1 MNNSTV
7 NIAATKQTYMVR
19 TNAINAYLKSINK
32 YKVLSAAEERKLF
45 ECIEQGDEEAREL
58 IIKHNQRFVFDVA
71 KTYANDERILD
82 LVSEGNIGLMQAIDS
97 YDYRKGTRFL
107 SFAVWYIRRSI
118 NAYIVNDEMFIQ
130 KTNNTKTIYQIGKL
144 KTKFFS
150 ENGRYPTEDELLGL
164 LKEKGIKIN
173 DVSDLYDLKINS
185 ISTTYDDED
194 GNAFENSPI
203 FTSKTCTINEYEDE
217 VDKEYDSAMSG
228 MLMSVLDERERIIVS
243 YAYGIGYTKP
253 YTNSEI
259 AEMLDMSAE
268 RVRQLKN
275 GAIKKMKSVAVK
287 RRI

>member
-1 MNNSTV
+1 MNNSRV
-7 NIAATKQTYMVR
+7 NIAATKQTFMIR

-45 ECIEQGDEEAREL
+45 ERIEQGDEEAREL

-130 KTNNTKTIYQIGKL
+130 KTNNTKTIYQVGKL
-144 KTKFFS
+144 RTKFFS
-150 ENGRYPTEDELLGL
+150 DNGRYPTEDELLGL
-164 LKEKGIKIN
+164 LNEKGIKIN

-203 FTSKTCTINEYEDE
+203 FTSKTCIINDYEDDI
-217 VDKEYDSAMSG
+217 DKEYDSAMSG
-228 MLMSVLDERERIIVS
+228 MLMSVLDEREKTIIS
-243 YAYGIGYTKP
+243 YAYGIGCSKP
-253 YTNSEI
+253 YTNAEI

-275 GAIKKMKSVAVK
+275 GAVKKMKSVAVK
-287 RRI
+287 GRI